1 VTEQHPHQFERG
13 TDGPKVIVVGVDG
26 SDSSLRAAAYAAG
39 LARRQRAL
47 LALVYIQPVMAA
59 GAALGAPVAA
69 TTDEIAEDLVR
80 QIREGTEQVK
90 GIFDVRWEFHT
101 FRGDP
106 YNGLVSA
113 ADQLK
118 ADAVTVRRTV
128 RRRDRPSAASPS
140 CAPCPRAAPAMPYGH
155 DGRTHAHQTERPPS
169 TSSPHCSAST
179 AGRSSRCCSGS
190 ATATASAPRISSR
203 RPSYGPGS
211 TPRRCAPTTSSPY
224 GPGC

>member
-26 SDSSLRAAAYAAG
+26 SDSSLRAAAHAAG

-59 GAALGAPVAA
+59 GAALGVPVAE
-69 TTDEIAEDLVR
+69 TTDQIAEELIR
-80 QIREGTEQVK
+80 EIREGTEQVK

-118 ADAVTVRRTV
+118 ADAVVV
-128 RRRDRPSAASPS
+128 GASEQ
-140 CAPCPRAAPAMPYGH
+140 AGH
-155 DGRTHAHQTERPPS
+155 RIVGSVAIRLVK
-169 TSSPHCSAST
+169 
-179 AGRSSRCCSGS
+179 AGRWPV
-190 ATATASAPRISSR
+190 TVVP
-203 RPSYGPGS
+203 
-211 TPRRCAPTTSSPY
+211 
-224 GPGC
+224 